1 MKLYLDV
8 DSQWFCEKLARDPS
22 SSKGAKTDLK
32 FFKINAMG
40 NGKQDRRRK
49 FKRKFSIAY
58 FLVILHSSSPTKKTE
73 IKKI

>member
-1 MKLYLDV
+1 MFCGGLMLSVFFPCWSSFQAMKLYLDV

-40 NGKQDRRRK
+40 PSDD
-49 FKRKFSIAY
+49 
-58 FLVILHSSSPTKKTE
+58 
-73 IKKI
+73 